1 MTLPPPTIG
10 RYQVQRM
17 LGRGAMGVVY
27 LAKDP
32 LLKRQVAV
40 KIVHCLSED
49 RQILLLRFQRE
60 AEISARLN
68 HPNIVSVFDVGED
81 PLVGPFMTMEYIDG
95 ALLSRLV
102 KDGLDLE
109 SLFHLLI
116 QGAAALRASG
126 EAGIAH
132 RDVKPDNMI
141 VSREGRLKLMDF
153 GIARGEESK
162 LTQAGMV
169 FGTPSYTAPE
179 LLVGGDASP
188 ATDRWAFTVSV
199 FELLTGQLPFHGANV
214 GATLYAVVHDE
225 ARIPA
230 GYSLA
235 FGSVFHRA
243 FAKFPS
249 LRYPDLEAFL
259 GDLLE
264 ALPIPEEARPSLHA
278 YLAGD
283 LPLAWTRS
291 FFSPTPVIHTLL
303 PLESAPAPEPAA
315 IPWYRRRWAWVSM
328 ASLGLAVLVGVLVLL
343 LQREPWT
350 LEIASLPPSAEVTV
364 DGRYKGKAPLRLPL
378 AKGQY
383 HLVRLERAGYEP
395 MVREVKP
402 GEWSVYL
409 VLKRSPYLISVVTE
423 PAGAEVLLN
432 GRSRGTTPLWT
443 LPVPSEGTQELT
455 IRKPGYREWA
465 TMLDREIPFPTVIQL
480 RRGP

>member
-1 MTLPPPTIG
+1 MPIPPPTIG
-10 RYQVQRM
+10 RYQVQRV

-27 LAKDP
+27 LARDP

-68 HPNIVSVFDVGED
+68 HPNIVTVFDVGED
-81 PLVGPFMTMEYIDG
+81 PLVGPFMTMEFVDG
-95 ALLSRLV
+95 ALLSRMV

-132 RDVKPDNMI
+132 RDVKPENMI

-179 LLVGGDASP
+179 LLVGGEASP
-188 ATDRWAFTVSV
+188 ATDRWAYTISV
-199 FELLTGQLPFHGANV
+199 FELLTGALPFHGANV

-225 ARIPA
+225 PKLPPGYPPA
-230 GYSLA
+230 LLA
-235 FGSVFHRA
+235 VFTRA

-249 LRYPDLEAFL
+249 QRYPDLEAFL
-259 GDLLE
+259 HDLLD
-264 ALPIPEEARPSLHA
+264 ALPISEEAKPRLHA

-283 LPLAWTRS
+283 LPLAWTRP
-291 FFSPTPVIHTLL
+291 FVPPAPVMHAPL
-303 PLESAPAPEPAA
+303 PLEPAPVPEAAA
-315 IPWYRRRWAWVSM
+315 IPWYGRRWAWISL
-328 ASLGLAVLVGVLVLL
+328 ASLGLAALIMVLAVLA
-343 LQREPWT
+343 QREPWT
-350 LEIASLPPSAEVTV
+350 LDIASLPPSAEVTV
-364 DGRYKGKAPLRLPL
+364 DGRYKGQAPLRLPL
-378 AKGQY
+378 AKGQS

-395 MVREVKP
+395 TVREVKP
-402 GEWSVYL
+402 GEWSLHL

-432 GRSRGTTPLWT
+432 GTRMGVSPLWT
-443 LPVPSEGTQELT
+443 LPVPSEGAQELA
-455 IRKPGYREWA
+455 IRKPGYREWT

-480 RRGP
+480 RRAP